1 LPSEY
6 AGIGIQHVVVWWRF
20 FLFLPLL
27 AYMGGGWKSLTVSSY
42 ILSFQHIS
50 LAQNREEITLGFRF
64 HVPRSN
70 VIRVGPSRRPSQS
83 CCSRTRRKALQ
94 AEELGSVLLIK
105 TAKLEKGGMADQEQ
119 PQPDTFLLRPLEAA
133 DYHKGAVLSSCP
145 FAHTTASWQ
154 KTSFGGAPASK
165 GYGVWWS
172 GVWGLL
178 FRLLAAAPATHH
190 SWWDFGRGF
199 RRSRCTPILLLL
211 SHWVLLLVVSKGLG
225 FSSSLLL
232 WRFFLTACWTMNAY
246 MHRQRKFRGGGYH
259 QSLFF

>member
-1 LPSEY
+1 
-6 AGIGIQHVVVWWRF
+6 
-20 FLFLPLL
+20 
-27 AYMGGGWKSLTVSSY
+27 MGGGWKSLTVSSY

-133 DYHKGAVLSSCP
+133 DYHKDYLQLLQQLTIVGRVEHLQKLGANHHV
-145 FAHTTASWQ
+145 AVIE
-154 KTSFGGAPASK
+154 G
-165 GYGVWWS
+165 S
-172 GVWGLL
+172 G
-178 FRLLAAAPATHH
+178 
-190 SWWDFGRGF
+190 
-199 RRSRCTPILLLL
+199 
-211 SHWVLLLVVSKGLG
+211 
-225 FSSSLLL
+225 
-232 WRFFLTACWTMNAY
+232 FFLGT
-246 MHRQRKFRGGGYH
+246 
-259 QSLFF
+259 FFLNS